1 MKRLT
6 YLSSFSEHKNA
17 SKHKAISD
25 CTTCHNLPISRG
37 CNTTVHW
44 RHSYSKAGAQTSKS
58 SVASTSRA
66 SRSWCCIAAC
76 STAKAFWT
84 FQTTTIFQ
92 ALTAGKTISSSQH
105 VYINLYNICL
115 ICLTCLAQLPFAFR
129 FEAAPLAWDT
139 LSMRNAAECCRML
152 QNATCLDLW
161 SWGIRSKGPSRTL
174 GFSLIRDIAIMK
186 KNAFLG
192 SRDNSS

>member
-161 SWGIRSKGPSRTL
+161 S
-174 GFSLIRDIAIMK
+174 
-186 KNAFLG
+186 
-192 SRDNSS
+192 